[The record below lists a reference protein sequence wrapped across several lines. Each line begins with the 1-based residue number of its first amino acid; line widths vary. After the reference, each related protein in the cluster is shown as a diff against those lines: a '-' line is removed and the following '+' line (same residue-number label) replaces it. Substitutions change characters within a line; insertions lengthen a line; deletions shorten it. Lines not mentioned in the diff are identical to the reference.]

1 MKKMFNWKEDGG
13 VHTAATLF
21 GRVTVKTVTR
31 ESDGKEFGYLLMPGD
46 TRWTDFESVAEAKK
60 AAEYL
65 CNFPV

>member
-1 MKKMFNWKEDGG
+1 MKKFTWNEDGG

-46 TRWTDFESVAEAKK
+46 TRWADFNSVAEAKE